1 MRPPHRHRRPAPA
14 DGGGDEFVSRS
25 QALRARS
32 PDHIDGACPTQVLGQ
47 NEPSIGLALSA
58 SNHLRAIDARCLGPR
73 VLCPC
78 VPVLVRP
85 MFYRYTVAPQA
96 LRLGVSPL
104 APSHAHDLARLPV
117 HRPRPW
123 PRRSQQPVQLPV
135 ARLGSLCAM
144 SERPPPA
151 ANRSPRTKALSQVS
165 ASPRPQRKA
174 RSRFASS
181 LLRVPICLALI
192 LTRSHGNPSPP
203 DLCAWL
209 APHSRR
215 PVASLVHAALR
226 PTGALVRT
234 IFQVRMQTM

>member
-1 MRPPHRHRRPAPA
+1 
-14 DGGGDEFVSRS
+14 
-25 QALRARS
+25 
-32 PDHIDGACPTQVLGQ
+32 
-47 NEPSIGLALSA
+47 
-58 SNHLRAIDARCLGPR
+58 
-73 VLCPC
+73 
-78 VPVLVRP
+78 

-174 RSRFASS
+174 RSP
-181 LLRVPICLALI
+181 LRVFSSARAYLPGAHPDTFARKSISPGSMCLARPAFQTPGCLI
-192 LTRSHGNPSPP
+192 GTCGLASDWRSSTYNIPST
-203 DLCAWL
+203 DANNVTQMARLL
-209 APHSRR
+209 
-215 PVASLVHAALR
+215 SLSLKKIKVGL
-226 PTGALVRT
+226 LVLNLLNV
-234 IFQVRMQTM
+234 IN

>member
-1 MRPPHRHRRPAPA
+1 
-14 DGGGDEFVSRS
+14 
-25 QALRARS
+25 
-32 PDHIDGACPTQVLGQ
+32 
-47 NEPSIGLALSA
+47 
-58 SNHLRAIDARCLGPR
+58 
-73 VLCPC
+73 
-78 VPVLVRP
+78 

-174 RSRFASS
+174 RSP
-181 LLRVPICLALI
+181 LRVFSSARAYLPGAHPDTFARKSISPGSMCLARPAFQTPGCLI
-192 LTRSHGNPSPP
+192 
-203 DLCAWL
+203 
-209 APHSRR
+209 
-215 PVASLVHAALR
+215 
-226 PTGALVRT
+226 
-234 IFQVRMQTM
+234 